1 MYMWPTDRKQ
11 FLATWKDLPPT
22 NEVQSTIAG
31 CSLTADAIQQKLESN
46 NVFMIARRSVDV
58 GGVPQVIDVCT
69 CTCALLIVD
78 AGVYMYETLF
88 VKQYLWSALGI

>member
-58 GGVPQVIDVCT
+58 GGVPQVIDVC
-69 CTCALLIVD
+69 CVY
-78 AGVYMYETLF
+78 VYMCS
-88 VKQYLWSALGI
+88 VDC

>member
-1 MYMWPTDRKQ
+1 MHTCIHSVNFKSIILHMWPTDRKQ
-11 FLATWKDLPPT
+11 FLTNWKDLPPT

-58 GGVPQVIDVCT
+58 GGVPQVIGCVLCVRVHIL
-69 CTCALLIVD
+69 C
-78 AGVYMYETLF
+78 
-88 VKQYLWSALGI
+88 

>member
-1 MYMWPTDRKQ
+1 MHTLLTSKSIILHMWPTDRKQ
-11 FLATWKDLPPT
+11 FLTSWKDLPPT

-58 GGVPQVIDVCT
+58 GGVPQVIGCVYVY
-69 CTCALLIVD
+69 ISSVD
-78 AGVYMYETLF
+78 CCL
-88 VKQYLWSALGI
+88 